1 MIFSQSTRLL
11 GEANARAMPPGGVF
25 CHCPQVRLPF
35 AGKRKTLVTY
45 FQPSASG
52 NDVVLTIAI
61 NSLLENEAT
70 VPSGATFRP
79 AQRQA
84 PGGDCEARPADD
96 SGTDALAGLV
106 RQAQAGNE
114 AAQHKLIV
122 SYQHRVAG
130 FVYTIIN
137 RSDSIEDL
145 AQIIFIKML
154 RALPKLAQPAQF
166 ESWLFRMAR
175 NACIDHI
182 RRQRWQRF
190 FTPIETEERVLDI
203 PDTPRTVD
211 AEELDA
217 LRHALSKLKPKD
229 RALLALAQEGRS
241 QVEMAGMTGVS
252 VVALKAR
259 LHRAREQLRQHYY
272 HEN

>member
-1 MIFSQSTRLL
+1 MGSVRGGVRNFSQ
-11 GEANARAMPPGGVF
+11 A
-25 CHCPQVRLPF
+25 RLPF
-35 AGKRKTLVTY
+35 AAERKTLVTY
-45 FQPSASG
+45 SQPSASG

-70 VPSGATFRP
+70 MPSGATFRP

-84 PGGDCEARPADD
+84 PPDGNCGACPPDEKA
-96 SGTDALAGLV
+96 SETDALAALV
-106 RQAQAGNE
+106 RRAQAGDE
-114 AAQHKLIV
+114 AAQHQLIV
-122 SYQHRVAG
+122 GYQHRIAG
-130 FVYTIIN
+130 FIYTILN

-145 AQIIFIKML
+145 AQVIFIKML
-154 RALPKLAQPAQF
+154 RALPKLTQPAQF

-203 PDTPRTVD
+203 PDTPKTVD
-211 AEELDA
+211 TEELDA

-229 RALLALAQEGRS
+229 RALLALAQEGHS

-259 LHRAREQLRQHYY
+259 LHRAREQLRQHYR
-272 HEN
+272 HET

>member
-1 MIFSQSTRLL
+1 M
-11 GEANARAMPPGGVF
+11 
-25 CHCPQVRLPF
+25 PF
-35 AGKRKTLVTY
+35 AAKRKTLVTY
-45 FQPSASG
+45 SQPSASG

-70 VPSGATFRP
+70 APSGATFRP
-79 AQRQA
+79 AQRQSA
-84 PGGDCEARPADD
+84 DGNCGACPADESI
-96 SGTDALAGLV
+96 SGTDALADLV
-106 RQAQAGNE
+106 RRAQAGNE
-114 AAQHKLIV
+114 AAQHQLIV
-122 SYQHRVAG
+122 SYQHRIAG
-130 FVYTIIN
+130 FIYTILN

-145 AQIIFIKML
+145 AQVIFIKML
-154 RALPKLAQPAQF
+154 RALPKLTQPAQF

-203 PDTPRTVD
+203 PETPKTVD
-211 AEELDA
+211 TEELDA

-229 RALLALAQEGRS
+229 RALLALAQEGHS
-241 QVEMAGMTGVS
+241 QVEMAEMTGVS

-259 LHRAREQLRQHYY
+259 LHRAREQLRQHYR
-272 HEN
+272 HET